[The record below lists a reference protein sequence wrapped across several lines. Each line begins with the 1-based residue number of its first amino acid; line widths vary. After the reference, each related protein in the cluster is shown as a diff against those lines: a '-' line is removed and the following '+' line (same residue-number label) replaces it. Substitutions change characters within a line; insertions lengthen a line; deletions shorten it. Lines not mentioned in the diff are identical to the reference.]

1 MNFLSRLGNWIIS
14 HKIIT
19 ALIVIGLGVAG
30 FYGYRAYGPKDT
42 SMTYTL
48 SAATRGPLISTLS
61 GTGQV
66 SALDQLNVQSQ
77 ASGNALMDSPAIG
90 TAVKA
95 GDVLMRLDST
105 SAQKAVRDAQTAYQS
120 AKLSYN
126 KLTTPAD
133 QLSITQATDAVSQA
147 QRAEAQAEANLAQLQ
162 STSAQTAQ
170 TAYDDGYNSV
180 SSAFLDMP
188 NHMKD
193 LRDLRGTDVSTE
205 ANVSSFQNILG
216 VNSPLITIWL
226 HDHDAAIAAYND
238 TFTFFKTVP
247 RTSDNATLADLISR
261 TLKTELAVSQ
271 ALQSS
276 NSMLDAVVNT
286 TYSPFAISST
296 VNTMRP
302 KMTSDIA
309 QINND
314 ISATQNANDTLV
326 ANQRDTPINLKKD
339 QDAIDA
345 AKENVIQA
353 TQSLAK
359 LQAGPDP
366 LDVQASQISV
376 TQKLNALTDA
386 QQNLANYV
394 TRAPFDGT
402 IAASSIQKGDNVGTN
417 STVVTLVT
425 QKRLATITLNEVDA
439 VKVVVGQK
447 VTLTFD
453 AIDGLSIAGE
463 VSSVDVIGTVSQ
475 GVVNYNVRIQFD
487 SQDTRVKPGM
497 SVNAAVITNIKPDV
511 LLVPNAAVKTQ
522 GSASYVQVFSDPALS
537 SQRSVTTK
545 TLPTQVTV
553 QVGDSNDTSTE
564 ITSGLTEGQTV
575 VIKTAS
581 PIKTTTAA
589 PAAASAV
596 RIPGLTGG
604 GGFGGGG
611 FNRGPGG

>member
-1 MNFLSRLGNWIIS
+1 MLARLRNAIVG

-19 ALIVIGLGVAG
+19 GLIIIGLGVAG

-77 ASGNALMDSPAIG
+77 ASGNALMNGPAIG
-90 TAVKA
+90 ATVKA

-105 SAQKAVRDAQTAYQS
+105 NAQKSVRDALSSYQS
-120 AKLSYN
+120 AKLSLD
-126 KLTTPAD
+126 KLKTPAD
-133 QLSITQATDAVSQA
+133 QLSVTQATDAVSQA
-147 QRAEAQAEANLAQLQ
+147 QRSEAQAETNLAQLR

-193 LRDLRGTDVSTE
+193 LRDLRGTDISSE

-216 VNSPLITIWL
+216 ANSPLIVIWL

-247 RTSDNATLADLISR
+247 RTSDNATLSDLISR

-271 ALQSS
+271 ALQSA

-286 TYSPFAISST
+286 TYSPFSIAST

-302 KMTSDIA
+302 KMTSDIS
-309 QINND
+309 QINGD

-345 AKENVIQA
+345 AKENVIQT

-359 LQAGPDP
+359 LVAGADP
-366 LDVQASQISV
+366 LDLQASELSL
-376 TQKLNALTDA
+376 TQKANALTDA

-394 TRAPFDGT
+394 TKAPFDGT

-439 VKVVVGQK
+439 VKVAAGQK

-463 VSSVDVIGTVSQ
+463 VASVDVIGTVSQ

-497 SVNAAVITNIKPDV
+497 SVNAAIITNIKPDV
-511 LLVPNAAVKTQ
+511 LLVPSAAVKTQ
-522 GSASYVQVFSDPALS
+522 GSTNYVQVFRDPALS

-553 QVGDSNDTSTE
+553 EVGDSNDTSTE
-564 ITSGLTEGQTV
+564 ITSGLTEGQMV
-575 VIKTAS
+575 VIKSAAPS
-581 PIKTTTAA
+581 KTTAA
-589 PAAASAV
+589 ATPAAAGGL
-596 RIPGLTGG
+596 RIPGVG
-604 GGFGGGG
+604 GGFGGGFG
-611 FNRGPGG
+611 GGAPRGN